1 MANKRF
7 HRKPKI
13 QPKGHEWLYGI
24 KAVESAISSSYRKH
38 FAMWVKHPLGE
49 RVQGL
54 QKAAEERGILIK
66 KATPEIFE
74 TYCPDE
80 VHQGVLLECS
90 ARHLETPTSLPATEK
105 INPFYLVLDQIK
117 DPQNFGAILRSA
129 AFFGCSGCI
138 VTKDHS
144 PSVTPAVSKASVGV
158 AEWFPIFETTNLA
171 RFLTDQKKKGFWIV
185 GLAGDGKTEL
195 QKLER
200 DRPLLLVLGN
210 EGRGLRQLVKQQC
223 DWDVRIEGTEQVES
237 LNVSVAAALA
247 CYQLGSQEEGSAC
260 KDFASA

>member
-7 HRKPKI
+7 QRKPKI
-13 QPKGHEWLYGI
+13 QQKDHEWLYGI
-24 KAVESAISSSYRKH
+24 NAVEAAVSSSYRKH
-38 FAMWVKHPLGE
+38 FAMWVKHPVGE
-49 RVQGL
+49 RIQRL
-54 QKAAEERGILIK
+54 QKAAEERGISIK

-74 TYCPDE
+74 TYCPDG

-138 VTKDHS
+138 ITKDHS
-144 PSVTPAVSKASVGV
+144 PGVTPAVSKASVGV

-171 RFLTDQKKKGFWIV
+171 RFLADQ
-185 GLAGDGKTEL
+185 
-195 QKLER
+195 
-200 DRPLLLVLGN
+200 
-210 EGRGLRQLVKQQC
+210 
-223 DWDVRIEGTEQVES
+223 
-237 LNVSVAAALA
+237 
-247 CYQLGSQEEGSAC
+247 
-260 KDFASA
+260 